1 MSGLPSPITLADVAA
16 AASEVAES
24 ARGLPVA
31 RKAQIVAVYLDAVLH
46 RMSGDELYELR
57 WQANLSQAEFA
68 AHLGISQPSVSDMER
83 GRRPVTTAAALL
95 ARMAAARAS
104 RA

>member
-16 AASEVAES
+16 AASEVAAS

-31 RKAQIVAVYLDAVLH
+31 RKARIVAVYLDAVLN

-68 AHLGISQPSVSDMER
+68 ARLGVSQPTISSMET
-83 GRRPVTTAAALL
+83 GRRPVTPGAAML